1 MNASLSVVDPAARSY
16 AAFLEALSPDRL
28 GELDGLCA
36 PDVHFR
42 DPFNDTRG
50 IPAMA
55 AVLRDMFERVDGPRF
70 TVTGS
75 AIDGSRALL
84 AWTMTFRPKGRTDE
98 WRIEGASFVT
108 FDAEGRVIEHI
119 DHWDAAGQ
127 LYARLPV
134 IGTVVR
140 LLRRR
145 LSAGL
150 DNGQEDGNAGCPSA
164 SGGRRAR
171 QDLA

>member
-1 MNASLSVVDPAARSY
+1 MNASLSVVDSAARSY
-16 AAFLEALSPDRL
+16 AAFFEALSPDRL
-28 GELDGLCA
+28 GELEELCA

-70 TVTGS
+70 TVTGT
-75 AIDGSRALL
+75 AVDGSRALL
-84 AWTMTFRPKGRTDE
+84 AWTMTFRPKGRTVE
-98 WRIEGASFVT
+98 WRIEGASVVT
-108 FDAEGRVIEHI
+108 FDADGRVVEHI

-140 LLRRR
+140 FLRRR
-145 LSAGL
+145 LSAGH
-150 DNGQEDGNAGCPSA
+150 DDARQGENPERRNA
-164 SGGRRAR
+164 SGGRRAP
-171 QDLA
+171 QDLP